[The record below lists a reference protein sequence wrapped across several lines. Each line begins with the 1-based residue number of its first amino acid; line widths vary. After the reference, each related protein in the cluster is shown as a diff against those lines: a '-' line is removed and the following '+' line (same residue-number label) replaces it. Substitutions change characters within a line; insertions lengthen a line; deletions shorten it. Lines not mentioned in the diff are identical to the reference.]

1 MTPEPIL
8 ALTSVSR
15 CFGSGATA
23 VRAVKRATLSVSPGE
38 VVAIMGPSG
47 SGKSTLLA
55 IMGGLLLPDTG
66 EALIAGR
73 PLQRLSA
80 RDLAQLRR
88 LHVGF
93 IFQNF
98 NLLKALTAVENV
110 ELSLRLAGMS
120 VTAARGRAL
129 RALETMGLG
138 DRALALPRQLSGG
151 EQQRVAV
158 ARALAPSPAV
168 ILADE
173 PTGSL
178 DSANGRTVIDMICA
192 HVHNSGAAA
201 VIVTHD
207 HRISAAVDRQLWMED
222 GILGESDDE
231 QTSELR
237 ACAV

>member
-8 ALTSVSR
+8 ALMSVSR

-47 SGKSTLLA
+47 SCKSTLLS
-55 IMGGLLLPDTG
+55 IMGGLLTPDTG
-66 EALIAGR
+66 AAIIAGQV
-73 PLQRLSA
+73 LQRLSA
-80 RDLAQLRR
+80 RALAQLRR
-88 LHVGF
+88 MHVGF

-98 NLLKALTAVENV
+98 NLLKALSALENV
-110 ELSLRLAGMS
+110 ELRLRLAGVS
-120 VTAARGRAL
+120 AKAARRRAAEML
-129 RALETMGLG
+129 QEMGLG
-138 DRALALPRQLSGG
+138 DRAHALPRELSGG

-158 ARALAPSPAV
+158 ARALATSPAV

-178 DSANGRTVIDMICA
+178 DSANGRTVIEMICA
-192 HVHNSGAAA
+192 HTHTFGAAA

-207 HRISAAVDRQLWMED
+207 HRVSTAVDRQLWMED
-222 GILGESDDE
+222 GILWEPDHE
-231 QTSELR
+231 QASELR